1 MKVNTAIA
9 ALGGVMFIAAGANAA
24 FVGVGWSE
32 VDNTNAGAESIDRT
46 IDVWAE
52 FDHSL
57 DELNAVAGTVLNRL
71 SISVIGGTFYQQA
84 FGTDN
89 APGSALVAAFPSLAF
104 DTFVTIG
111 ALVDDSATTLTP
123 GWPGFGASELGGSQ
137 DLNNDGQADGDNMVW
152 SVTPET
158 PQGIAGNSAGN
169 RVVLARLSANAF
181 GPAGVDFEGS
191 FSIQGF
197 ADGNLL
203 AEDVAFSTVPAP
215 GALALLGLAGLA
227 GTRRRRA

>member
-9 ALGGVMFIAAGANAA
+9 ALGGTMFIAAGANAA
-24 FVGVGWSE
+24 FVGIGWEE
-32 VDNTNAGAESIDRT
+32 VANGGAADRT
-46 IDVWAE
+46 IDVYAE
-52 FDHSL
+52 FDNSL

-71 SISVIGGTFYQQA
+71 SIRVLGGTYHQNA
-84 FGTDN
+84 FGGDT
-89 APGSALVAAFPSLAF
+89 APGSALLVPFPSLAF

-111 ALVDDSATTLTP
+111 LLVDDANTTLTP
-123 GWPGFGASELGGSQ
+123 GWPGFGPSEIGGSQ

-152 SVTPET
+152 SVTPGT
-158 PQGIAGNSAGN
+158 AQGVAGNSVGN
-169 RVVLARLSANAF
+169 RVILARLSANAF
-181 GPAGVDFEGS
+181 GPAGVEFEGE

-197 ADGNLL
+197 AGGSLL
-203 AEDVAFSTVPAP
+203 EEDVAFSTVPAP